1 MFTGVV
7 NLLTFKWLFSRVV
20 RWEGRRRDLGRQSRN
35 LESWGECYGLLRH
48 PRSQESPI
56 FMRAVTA
63 VTAVTPQTALAGGKK
78 AGRSSAAI
86 RSYPGNAIFL
96 AAPNR
101 IGRVQT
107 PLDTIRQKNDPRK
120 LIRSRALGSSQEGV
134 IPGSSGGS
142 PRFPGAFRRF
152 NFFWPPPSLFRL
164 RFLR

>member
-63 VTAVTPQTALAGGKK
+63 VTPQTALAGGKK
-78 AGRSSAAI
+78 AGKVI
-86 RSYPGNAIFL
+86 GSYPKLSGKCDFFGSAESD
-96 AAPNR
+96 R
-101 IGRVQT
+101 TGS
-107 PLDTIRQKNDPRK
+107 DTIRNH
-120 LIRSRALGSSQEGV
+120 
-134 IPGSSGGS
+134 
-142 PRFPGAFRRF
+142 
-152 NFFWPPPSLFRL
+152 
-164 RFLR
+164 